1 MDAIVSGLLNFH
13 GTQRRFEKKGVVN
26 GITII
31 DDYAHHPQEITAT
44 LTAAKKYP
52 HKKIWCIFQPHTYT
66 RTKALFEE
74 FVREL
79 KLPDVLILAEIYAA
93 REQNDIGISSNDL
106 ARRIPGAIYCPTL
119 DKVTEALRA
128 AAQPGDLIITV
139 GAGDIYKAGEK
150 LLREN

>member
-1 MDAIVSGLLNFH
+1 M
-13 GTQRRFEKKGVVN
+13 
-26 GITII
+26 
-31 DDYAHHPQEITAT
+31 
-44 LTAAKKYP
+44 
-52 HKKIWCIFQPHTYT
+52 
-66 RTKALFEE
+66 
-74 FVREL
+74 REL

-128 AAQPGDLIITV
+128 AQPGDLIITV

>member
-52 HKKIWCIFQPHTYT
+52 HKKI
-66 RTKALFEE
+66 
-74 FVREL
+74 
-79 KLPDVLILAEIYAA
+79 
-93 REQNDIGISSNDL
+93 ISFSCRINFCKNDL
-106 ARRIPGAIYCPTL
+106 IC
-119 DKVTEALRA
+119 
-128 AAQPGDLIITV
+128 
-139 GAGDIYKAGEK
+139 
-150 LLREN
+150 